1 MLVDQFEHLTF
12 RFSPQPKHLL
22 LVVLEIR
29 LWGLS
34 CRSCLIAARKREAKI
49 GNKSVHM
56 HISVMCG
63 VADSCSFVFFK
74 CVLCNATDLWWNDA
88 TFLNKSILKLPWIKF
103 SGAILDDRMFTF
115 IIFPF
120 FFLVPPSKDD
130 KSVSLY
136 SLFATKGLTLS
147 PVYLY
152 FKLGFFWNEHR
163 VFLATHFSLLLSL
176 VDCVRCIHIPVF
188 IYLRES
194 WIFEV

>member
-120 FFLVPPSKDD
+120 FFFWFLLVRMINQ
-130 KSVSLY
+130 SLY
-136 SLFATKGLTLS
+136 I
-147 PVYLY
+147 
-152 FKLGFFWNEHR
+152 H
-163 VFLATHFSLLLSL
+163 SLLLKGWLYLQFICILSL
-176 VDCVRCIHIPVF
+176 G
-188 IYLRES
+188 S
-194 WIFEV
+194 FEMSIGCF